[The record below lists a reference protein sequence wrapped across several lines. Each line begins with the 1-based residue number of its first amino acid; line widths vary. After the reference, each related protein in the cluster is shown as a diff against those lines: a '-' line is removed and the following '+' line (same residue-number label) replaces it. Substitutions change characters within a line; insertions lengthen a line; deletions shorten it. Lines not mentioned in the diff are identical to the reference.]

1 MEQALYFSARP
12 FKNTVKK
19 NCEPLTMYAKRYR
32 IKYYDGNDR
41 FGRVEREAANPL
53 ELFVAT
59 KPRREFNVGDKISTR
74 YDGDI

>member
-1 MEQALYFSARP
+1 
-12 FKNTVKK
+12 
-19 NCEPLTMYAKRYR
+19 MYAKRYR

-41 FGRVEREAANPL
+41 FGRGEREAANPL